1 MKLVKFLLAAV
12 TCLGLTILI
21 PFTTANGLNW
31 VREHG
36 KLLLFVIGAVNVFV
50 GGAIL
55 GGIFS
60 KTYKNGFELWFKPIT
75 HKGELNPAY
84 GFGAITL
91 IWNLICILFFV
102 QP

>member
-1 MKLVKFLLAAV
+1 MKVVKFLLAAV
-12 TCLGLTILI
+12 FCLGLTILF
-21 PFTTANGLNW
+21 PFTSVAGLDF
-31 VREHG
+31 VKEHG
-36 KLLLFVIGAVNVFV
+36 KLLLFVTGAVNVIV

-60 KTYKNGFELWFKPIT
+60 KTYKDGFELWLKPIMI
-75 HKGELNPAY
+75 KGELNPTY

-91 IWNLICILFFV
+91 IWNLIVILFFV

>member
-1 MKLVKFLLAAV
+1 MKVVKFLLAAV
-12 TCLGLTILI
+12 FAIGLTILI
-21 PFTTANGLNW
+21 PFTSAKGLDW
-31 VREHG
+31 VKEHG
-36 KLLLFVIGAVNVFV
+36 KLLLFGIGIVNVIV

-60 KTYKNGFELWFKPIT
+60 KTYKNGFALWLKPLMI
-75 HKGELNPAY
+75 KNEINPAY
-84 GFGAITL
+84 GFGAIVL

>member
-1 MKLVKFLLAAV
+1 MKVVKFILAAV
-12 TCLGLTILI
+12 TCLALTILI
-21 PFTTANGLNW
+21 PFTSAAGLDW
-31 VREHG
+31 VKEHG
-36 KLLLFVIGAVNVFV
+36 KLLLFVIGIMNVIV

-60 KTYKNGFELWFKPIT
+60 KTYKNGFELWLKPIMI
-75 HKGELNPAY
+75 KGEFNPTY

>member
-1 MKLVKFLLAAV
+1 MKVVKFLLVALFG
-12 TCLGLTILI
+12 LGLTILL
-21 PFTTANGLNW
+21 PFTSAKGLDW

-36 KLLLFVIGAVNVFV
+36 KLLLFAIGAVNVIV

-60 KTYKNGFELWFKPIT
+60 KTYKNGFALWLKPFKI
-75 HKGELNPAY
+75 KKEINPTY
-84 GFGAITL
+84 GFGAIVL